1 MEGYNSTI
9 FAYGQTGSGKTFT
22 MSGAETWQMRG
33 LIPRVLTYLYDE
45 FDQRAEEVD
54 YRVFISF
61 LEIYNEQAYDLL
73 DRRNLELSLENW
85 NKINLY
91 EDDTG
96 NIHLRNLSVHECQS
110 EQDGIDLLMMGNFIR
125 QVSSTPMN
133 QSSSRSHCIFTV
145 TLEGRPKNATNYFV
159 AKLHLVDLAGSERIS
174 KSHIEG
180 SLLNEAKH
188 INLSLTYLEQVI
200 IALHEKNLGNRT
212 HVPYR
217 NSLMTTILKDS
228 LGGNCKTVMI
238 ATMSTEIENYEE
250 TLSTAR
256 FAQRC
261 ALVETEV
268 TTNEKVDVNAL
279 LKRLEQEN
287 GALQEYVSLK
297 WFL

>member
-1 MEGYNSTI
+1 
-9 FAYGQTGSGKTFT
+9 
-22 MSGAETWQMRG
+22 MRG
-33 LIPRVLTYLYDE
+33 IIPRVLTCLYDE
-45 FDQRAEEVD
+45 FDKQEDLID

-61 LEIYNEQAYDLL
+61 LEIYNETAYDLL

-91 EDDTG
+91 EDDNG

-133 QSSSRSHCIFTV
+133 QSSSRSHCIFTI
-145 TLEGRPKNATNYFV
+145 TLEGRAKNSDQIVF

-174 KSHIEG
+174 KSNIEG
-180 SLLNEAKH
+180 STLLEAKH

-200 IALHEKNLGNRT
+200 IALHEKTTGNRT
-212 HVPYR
+212 HIPYR

-228 LGGNCKTVMI
+228 LGGNCKTVMV
-238 ATMSTEIENYEE
+238 ATMSSDFENYEE

-261 ALVETEV
+261 ASVETEV
-268 TTNEKVDVNAL
+268 TTNERLDVNSMLAKL
-279 LKRLEQEN
+279 REEN
-287 GALQEYVSLK
+287 SGLHQSLSLPSHLTS
-297 WFL
+297 F